1 MGWFAICLTVFSCFA
16 AFKYVIQSWDFLEIF
31 VFSIGFL
38 YVTTHTAWYENN
50 NIKDAKEFLV
60 FQSPNN
66 MANDINKYNI
76 STCISLKP

>member
-1 MGWFAICLTVFSCFA
+1 MGCFA
-16 AFKYVIQSWDFLEIF
+16 SFFVLCCILICYTKLGLAGDI

-38 YVTTHTAWYENN
+38 YVTTPAWYENN
-50 NIKDAKEFLV
+50 IIKDAKEFLV